1 MKALVLALALAAVL
15 APSAR
20 AADITLKLPAGFGVE
35 ATGPTSTSVAYTA
48 WAETLVGTEVKI
60 VPISCDPGGS
70 SAGKLDAHLD
80 LAIGEHPVTC
90 KAGTDAETVTGSF
103 RITVSDTTAPMLVVP
118 APLDLGAA
126 PTATGVPTSDTRIA
140 AFLASAHATDAV
152 DPSPVVRF
160 DAPLVFPVGTTSV
173 RFTAADR
180 FGNLRAETSTLTV
193 DPPVRAVA
201 VTTSILTPRN
211 GARLSAP
218 PVLRWRRIPGASY
231 YNVQLW
237 RAGRK
242 ILSRWPI
249 RPRLALKA
257 RWRYAG
263 HSYRLRPARYRWYVW
278 PGYGLRSTAQYG
290 RLAVRGRF
298 RIVRR

>member
-1 MKALVLALALAAVL
+1 MKALALALTLAAVF
-15 APSAR
+15 APSAQ
-20 AADITLKLPAGFGVE
+20 AGAITLELPASFDVE

-48 WAETLVGTEVKI
+48 WAEKLVGTDVKI
-60 VPISCDPGGS
+60 VPISCAPGGS
-70 SAGKLDAHLD
+70 SAGLLDAHVD
-80 LAIGEHPVTC
+80 LAIGEHTVTC

-103 RITVSDTTAPMLVVP
+103 RITVRDTTPPTLLVP

-126 PTATGVPTSDTRIA
+126 PTAAGVPKTDARIA

-152 DPSPVVRF
+152 DASPLVSV

-173 RFTAADR
+173 RFSAADR
-180 FGNLRAETSTLTV
+180 FENVRIRTSTVTV
-193 DPPVRAVA
+193 GPPPAQLA

-218 PVLRWRRIPGASY
+218 PVLRWRAIRGASY

-242 ILSRWPI
+242 ILSRWPL
-249 RPRLALKA
+249 RPRLALRA

-263 HSYRLRPARYRWYVW
+263 RSYRLRPARYRWYVW
-278 PGYGLRSTAQYG
+278 PGYGLRSAAEYG
-290 RLAVRGRF
+290 GLAARGRF